1 MIKIK
6 QAHSSHLIALA
17 RLFDGYRVFYKK
29 ESNLD
34 AAKRFLNERMQQKES
49 MIFVALLE
57 EQLVGFTQLYPLFS
71 STNMTKL
78 WLLNDLYV
86 EPKQRGKHIS
96 KGLIKAAQEHCK
108 LTKANGIS
116 LETEKNN
123 VPGNALYPKM
133 GFALDQE
140 HNFYFWENPIAS
152 SS

>member
-6 QAHSSHLIALA
+6 QAHSSHLNALA
-17 RLFDGYRVFYKK
+17 RLFDAYRVFYKK

>member
-6 QAHSSHLIALA
+6 QAHSSHLNALA